1 MSQSQT
7 GKDLTVRLMSLH
19 ILAILQNII
28 SPQILGTCVRVLES
42 EPLNLNCCRKHSVL
56 IMPKHTH
63 VTLSPVMFV
72 ALHSS
77 LDSHPVKL
85 EPGPMVPHC

>member
-7 GKDLTVRLMSLH
+7 GKDLTARLMSLH

-28 SPQILGTCVRVLES
+28 FPQILGTHVRVLES
-42 EPLNLNCCRKHSVL
+42 EPLNLNCCRKHNVL
-56 IMPKHTH
+56 MPKHTH
-63 VTLSPVMFV
+63 VTLSAVMFV
-72 ALHSS
+72 ALHSG

-85 EPGPMVPHC
+85 EPGPVVPHC

>member
-1 MSQSQT
+1 
-7 GKDLTVRLMSLH
+7 MSLH